1 MAQFFVSLL
10 GGAYCLVE
18 HPSLGGLIDEVA
30 HGDPATKRGGFRLLT
45 RPDGKTVA
53 VKPQDITLIQPPAP
67 ASFKHTDT
75 KEN

>member
-1 MAQFFVSLL
+1 MASFFVSLL

-18 HPSLGGLIDEVA
+18 HDSLDSLDVELQEARHTGA
-30 HGDPATKRGGFRLLT
+30 SSWYLT
-45 RPDGKTVA
+45 RPDGKSLVLDPRTV
-53 VKPQDITLIQPPAP
+53 TLIQPPAP